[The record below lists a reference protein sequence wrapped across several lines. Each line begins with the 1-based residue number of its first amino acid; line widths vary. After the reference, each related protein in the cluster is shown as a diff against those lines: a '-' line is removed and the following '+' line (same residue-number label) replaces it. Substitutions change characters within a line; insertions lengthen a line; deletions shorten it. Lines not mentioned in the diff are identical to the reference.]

1 MNRQI
6 TGLVDITMDTREFQ
20 SVLRTIESKMGIQC
34 ANYKADYLQ
43 RRIQSRMRM
52 NKIDSYAEYNS
63 LVISSTKEQE
73 ALRNALTINV
83 TKFWRDREV
92 FDLIKSDVLPE
103 IRRRKQKIR
112 IWSAGC
118 ATGEEPYT
126 LALMCHEAR
135 VLFPDVQVT
144 IFASDID
151 REALKKAETGIYH
164 RKALENLSESQ
175 IRRHFDKQQDG
186 SYQVKQHLR
195 DLVKFS
201 RHDLMSGR
209 AVTQYLDVILC
220 RNVTIYFT
228 EKQKDELARMFAPAL
243 TEGGYYVMGKTEY
256 MGRDVEQLYDPYNPI
271 QKIYQKKKVA

>member
-1 MNRQI
+1 MNSKGFR
-6 TGLVDITMDTREFQ
+6 
-20 SVLRTIESKMGIQC
+20 SVLRTIEAKIGIQC
-34 ANYKADYLQ
+34 ENYKQDYLE

-52 NKIDSYAEYNS
+52 NKIDSYTKYNS
-63 LVISSTKEQE
+63 LILSDTKEQE

-92 FDLIKSDVLPE
+92 FDLIKREVLPE
-103 IRRRKQKIR
+103 LRRRKQRIR

-126 LALMCHEAR
+126 LALMCHEAK
-135 VLFPDVQVT
+135 VLYPDVQVT

-151 REALKKAETGIYH
+151 REALKKAEKGIYN
-164 RKALENLSESQ
+164 RKALENLSDSQ
-175 IRRHFDKQQDG
+175 VRRHFIEQQDG
-186 SYQVKQHLR
+186 LYQVKQHLR

-209 AVTQYLDVILC
+209 GVTQYLDIILC

-228 EKQKDELARMFAPAL
+228 ENQKDELARMFAPAL
-243 TEGGYYVMGKTEY
+243 SEGGYYVMGKTEY
-256 MGRDVEQLYDPYNPI
+256 MGRDVEHLYEPYNPI
-271 QKIYQKKKVA
+271 QKIYRKKSA